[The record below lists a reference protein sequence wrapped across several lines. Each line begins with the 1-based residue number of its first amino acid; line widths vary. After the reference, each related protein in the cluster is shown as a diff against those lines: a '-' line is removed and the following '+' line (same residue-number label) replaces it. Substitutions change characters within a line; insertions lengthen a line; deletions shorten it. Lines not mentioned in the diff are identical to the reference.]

1 MTGNIT
7 KASRCSDRGD
17 TAAVE
22 RRRAGRGGD
31 SLTVDHWGLAG
42 PVRQGG
48 AHYQPAHSNALRDRL
63 IVVAVA
69 AGAITSSGSALVTQH
84 ADASGEHIDLI
95 AHQDPISPAAPG
107 PSLSAPT
114 QPEALAPQPGAT
126 EPILPLDDL
135 ATDGAGA
142 MVASLM
148 AGTALDEQ
156 RQIAAEGARLAEEQA
171 RRPRAAMPAVGSLT
185 SGFGQR
191 WGSLHGGA
199 DIANAIGTPI
209 LAASDGMVIDAGPA
223 QGFGNWVRIMSDE
236 GTMTVYG
243 HMEEVLVTTGQRVQ
257 AGQTIALMGNRGFS
271 TGSHLHF
278 EVWTNGGRDRADP
291 LEWLRHQ
298 GIDPDSNTSI
308 APYS

>member
-1 MTGNIT
+1 M
-7 KASRCSDRGD
+7 
-17 TAAVE
+17 E
-22 RRRAGRGGD
+22 RRRARRGGD

-48 AHYQPAHSNALRDRL
+48 AHYLHARSNAFRDRL

-69 AGAITSSGSALVTQH
+69 AGAITSSGSALVTPH
-84 ADASGEHIDLI
+84 TDASGEHIDLI
-95 AHQDPISPAAPG
+95 AHQDPISPAVPN
-107 PSLSAPT
+107 PPRSVPT
-114 QPEALAPQPGAT
+114 QPEAPAPQPGIS
-126 EPILPLDDL
+126 EPILSLDDV

-142 MVASLM
+142 MVTSLM
-148 AGTALDEQ
+148 TGTALDEQ
-156 RQIAAEGARLAEEQA
+156 RQIAAEDARLAEEEA
-171 RRPRAAMPAVGSLT
+171 RRPRAAIPAVGSLT

-243 HMEEVLVTTGQRVQ
+243 HMEEVLVSTGQRVQ

-278 EVWTNGGRDRADP
+278 EVWTNGGQDRADP
-291 LEWLRHQ
+291 LEWLRRQ
-298 GIDPDSNTSI
+298 GIDPDSNT
-308 APYS
+308 

>member
-199 DIANAIGTPI
+199 DIANAMGV
-209 LAASDGMVIDAGPA
+209 AA
-223 QGFGNWVRIMSDE
+223 
-236 GTMTVYG
+236 
-243 HMEEVLVTTGQRVQ
+243 
-257 AGQTIALMGNRGFS
+257 
-271 TGSHLHF
+271 
-278 EVWTNGGRDRADP
+278 
-291 LEWLRHQ
+291 
-298 GIDPDSNTSI
+298 
-308 APYS
+308 